1 MSLETELARLQW
13 SRVENRDPIKTYNR
27 MDVAGLPALMQK
39 QDLPAYLAAAGV
51 SSQTSTIIVAQPSYF
66 EGLGAILGRVPL
78 ESWKAYL
85 VYGLLSSYAGYL
97 AAPFATEDF
106 AFDQHVL
113 RGVPELLPRWKRAVV
128 VVDRLIGF
136 DLGKIYVERY
146 VPKAKKVQAEA
157 LIANIKAAYRDSI
170 ATLDWMGPDTR
181 REALAKLGAIVA
193 TIAYPERWRDYG
205 GLEIRKDDLVGNV
218 MRGRRFDYDYW
229 CAKIG
234 TRVDRTEWR
243 TSPQT
248 VNAFYSATRNEIVFP
263 AGILQ
268 PPFFDADADPAAN
281 YGAIGS
287 VIGHEISHAFD
298 DQGSLF
304 DGAGNLRNW
313 WTKDDRVR
321 FEAKTKS
328 LVAQYNAFSPLQ
340 GYRVNGA
347 LTLGENVADNAGLAI
362 ALRAYRLSRK
372 GCPAPVIDGFTA
384 EQRLFISF
392 AQIWR
397 DKVRDSARIERLN
410 VDPHAPGQFRANGS
424 LRNQDLFVDAFG
436 VKPDDAMYLSPEQRV
451 SLWQTERAVVCPG
464 SNR

>member
-1 MSLETELARLQW
+1 
-13 SRVENRDPIKTYNR
+13 
-27 MDVAGLPALMQK
+27 
-39 QDLPAYLAAAGV
+39 
-51 SSQTSTIIVAQPSYF
+51 
-66 EGLGAILGRVPL
+66 
-78 ESWKAYL
+78 
-85 VYGLLSSYAGYL
+85 
-97 AAPFATEDF
+97 
-106 AFDQHVL
+106 
-113 RGVPELLPRWKRAVV
+113 
-128 VVDRLIGF
+128 
-136 DLGKIYVERY
+136 
-146 VPKAKKVQAEA
+146 
-157 LIANIKAAYRDSI
+157 
-170 ATLDWMGPDTR
+170 MGPDTR
-181 REALAKLGAIVA
+181 REALAKLDAIVA
-193 TIAYPERWRDYG
+193 TIAYPERWRDYR

-229 CAKIG
+229 RAKIG

-328 LVAQYNAFSPLQ
+328 LVAQYNVFSPLQ
-340 GYRVNGA
+340 GYHVNGA

-372 GCPAPVIDGFTA
+372 GCPAPVIDGFTG

-424 LRNQDLFVDAFG
+424 LRNQDPFVDAFG
-436 VKPDDAMYLSPEQRV
+436 VKPDDAMYLPPEQRV
-451 SLWQTERAVVCPG
+451 SLWQTERAVVCPD
-464 SNR
+464 SSR